1 LVPTSPIEIG
11 EDFKIASEIRVHFS
25 RNGSALARS
34 FEHGFDSH
42 RAQAV
47 LEFMAA
53 RDTSSAADYMVV
65 YGRERIVILLIKVL
79 RHKPGDLM
87 LLERCHL
94 IWTLVPTVSA
104 DEER

>member
-1 LVPTSPIEIG
+1 
-11 EDFKIASEIRVHFS
+11 
-25 RNGSALARS
+25 
-34 FEHGFDSH
+34 
-42 RAQAV
+42 
-47 LEFMAA
+47 
-53 RDTSSAADYMVV
+53 MVV